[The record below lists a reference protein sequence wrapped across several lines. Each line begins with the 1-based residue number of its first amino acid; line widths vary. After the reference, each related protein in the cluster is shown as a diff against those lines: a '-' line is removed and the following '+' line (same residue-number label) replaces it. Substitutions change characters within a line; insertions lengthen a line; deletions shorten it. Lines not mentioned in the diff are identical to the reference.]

1 MIPEGM
7 RDVLPAEAAEL
18 HALEELLRARFA
30 AFGYREVR
38 TPVIEFVETLEQAD
52 DDVIAGGYRAFDEQ
66 GRVLMLRTDMT
77 VPVARLAAT
86 RFDDKPLPLRFS
98 YVGSSFRTMT
108 ASRSQNGEFLQAGCE
123 LIGAAGPQADAEVVA
138 LVCDVLAATGL
149 KEYRVTIGT
158 VAFHKA
164 MMESLRL
171 PPDQA
176 EAALEALA
184 DRDYALLESIVGNAD
199 VDEEAQ
205 RALQQA
211 LQLGGDEDALRQARK
226 LASSA
231 GMEHAV
237 DHLVRVRDLVEDY
250 GFREVV
256 QLDFGL
262 YPALSFYTGL
272 ILEAYAPGVGLPVAT
287 GGRYDRLLGAF
298 EFDAPGIGFAL
309 ALDRLNVA
317 LEEAHIVLPTQAA
330 ALSFVGGLDDPA
342 LAAELRRAGWNV
354 VALPA
359 DAEQA
364 SAPKLYR
371 DAGQWVLDRG
381 GGQVLRGSLRDA
393 RRALGL
399 S

>member
-18 HALEELLRARFA
+18 HALEELLRARFVA
-30 AFGYREVR
+30 YGYREVR
-38 TPVIEFVETLEQAD
+38 TPVIEFVETLEAAAD
-52 DDVIAGGYRAFDEQ
+52 DAIAGGYRAFDEQ

-86 RFDDKPLPLRFS
+86 RFEDKPLPLRFS

-108 ASRSQNGEFLQAGCE
+108 ASRAQNGEFLQAGCE
-123 LIGAAGPQADAEVVA
+123 LIGAGGPQADAEVVA

-149 KEYRVTIGT
+149 KEYQVSIGT

-164 MMESLRL
+164 LMESLRL

-184 DRDYALLESIVGNAD
+184 DRDYALLESIIGNAD

-205 RALQQA
+205 RALQKA
-211 LQLGGDEDALRQARK
+211 LQLGGDDDALTQARK

-250 GFREVV
+250 GFEGVV

-262 YPALSFYTGL
+262 YPGLSYYTGL
-272 ILEAYAPGVGLPVAT
+272 ILEAYAPGVGLPVVT

-298 EFDAPGIGFAL
+298 EFDVPGIGFAV

-317 LEEAHIVLPTQAA
+317 LEEARVALPSRDR
-330 ALSFVGGLDDPA
+330 ALAFVGGLDDPA
-342 LAAELRRAGWNV
+342 FVTELRRHGWDV
-354 VALPA
+354 VALPS
-359 DAEQA
+359 DAA
-364 SAPKLYR
+364 SAVAPKLYR
-371 DAGQWVLDRG
+371 DGGQWVLDRG
-381 GGQVLRGSLRDA
+381 GGQVLRGSLRDL
-393 RRALGL
+393 RRALRL